1 MDKYYATD
9 MDGNVLS
16 VDDIVIY
23 GQNNRG
29 IGRAKI
35 IEITDNYFNLKL
47 QISKNRYC
55 NRHCSGVLLDKEGNF
70 EI

>member
-1 MDKYYATD
+1 MDKYYTTD

-23 GQNNRG
+23 AQNNRG
-29 IGRAKI
+29 LGRGKI
-35 IEITDNYFNLKL
+35 VEISNLKLKPYEKLKL

-55 NRHCSGVLLDKEGNF
+55 DRCCKSVLLDKEA
-70 EI
+70 

>member
-1 MDKYYATD
+1 MDKYYTTD

-23 GQNNRG
+23 AQNNRG
-29 IGRAKI
+29 LGRGKI
-35 IEITDNYFNLKL
+35 VEINDSGIKHYEILKL

-55 NRHCSGVLLDKEGNF
+55 DRCCKSVLLDKEA
-70 EI
+70 

>member
-29 IGRAKI
+29 LGRGKI
-35 IEITDNYFNLKL
+35 VEINDSGIKYYEILKL

-55 NRHCSGVLLDKEGNF
+55 DRCCKSVLLDKEA
-70 EI
+70 